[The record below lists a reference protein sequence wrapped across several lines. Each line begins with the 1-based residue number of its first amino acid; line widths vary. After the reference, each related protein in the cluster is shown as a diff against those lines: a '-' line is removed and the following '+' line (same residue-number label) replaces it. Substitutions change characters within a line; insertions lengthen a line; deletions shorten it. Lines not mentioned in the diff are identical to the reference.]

1 MQYHL
6 LMMVLAAESTAQFK
20 KRHYKISTESM
31 FIHVS
36 GYEIPCGLKYA
47 ISKYGIMRKPYIFK
61 LMLPYP
67 S

>member
-1 MQYHL
+1 
-6 LMMVLAAESTAQFK
+6 
-20 KRHYKISTESM
+20 M

-47 ISKYGIMRKPYIFK
+47 ISKYGIMCKPYIFK

-67 S
+67 SKLHKKKGINLSYHVICLMTSSFEFYKSY